1 MLTISGLKNFY
12 FVPEFTDMR
21 CKAPRMLELIHR
33 RFGRDPYNGDVFIF
47 MSKDRRKL
55 RMIHYED
62 HAYFMHEKSFTQ
74 SYKYM
79 KVQYTEDG
87 RKVYRMDWKDLVA
100 LLQSPV
106 IDVMKITA

>member
-21 CKAPRMLELIHR
+21 CKAPRLLEIIHR
-33 RFGRDPYNGDVFIF
+33 RFGRDPYNGDVYLF

-55 RMIHYED
+55 RMIHFED
-62 HAYFMHEKSFTQ
+62 HAYYLHEKSFTDG
-74 SYKYM
+74 YKYM
-79 KVQYTEDG
+79 RLEYDDDG
-87 RKVYRMDWKDLVA
+87 RKVYKIDWKDLVA

-106 IDVMKITA
+106 IESLKISA